1 MAHKESG
8 IDSRVD
14 NESFL
19 NKAGFSV
26 WRGEDKASPKK
37 AGFSFWRGKDEAAQK
52 GRPDFSSARARTM
65 WSQGA
70 QGRAKERP
78 GADKNGL
85 SNELYLRLSPEP
97 SAAGLHSKGR

>member
-52 GRPDFSSARARTM
+52 EAGFFNLSS
-65 WSQGA
+65 
-70 QGRAKERP
+70 
-78 GADKNGL
+78 
-85 SNELYLRLSPEP
+85 
-97 SAAGLHSKGR
+97 